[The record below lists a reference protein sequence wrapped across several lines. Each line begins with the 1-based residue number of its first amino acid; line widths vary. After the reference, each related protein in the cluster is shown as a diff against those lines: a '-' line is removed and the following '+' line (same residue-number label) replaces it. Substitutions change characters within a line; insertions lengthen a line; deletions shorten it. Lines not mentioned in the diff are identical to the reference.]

1 MTGDWNFLIWLLILS
16 IPPGLALAAY
26 WARGLQARQATQ
38 GAAGRT
44 RKPDL
49 NAP

>member
-26 WARGLQARQATQ
+26 WAHGLRRARQPKVPPGEPGNPT
-38 GAAGRT
+38 
-44 RKPDL
+44 
-49 NAP
+49 